1 MERSNSSNKIIMV
14 MSLVIIVIVAI
25 GIYFILNLNPIVSTT
40 MSDVKISEAVDNAM
54 NVRESFVSKAKAK
67 PKKISA
73 TVPIFMYHFLL
84 DDYGIYPDVEN
95 FMKPSTFEEQ
105 LKYITENGYE
115 PIFINEI
122 ENLEE
127 YKKPICLT
135 VDDVFVYFY
144 ENGFPLIK
152 KYNVKVT
159 LCIIYE
165 YINGEN
171 YLTTEQIKEMLD
183 SGLVTVES
191 HTMSHKEL
199 TTLSKE
205 ERRRQ
210 IIKSKENLEKDFGI
224 EVSTLCYPVG
234 DYNNDVISIA
244 KEAGYKYGIAM
255 TGGTYYSYIHDNL
268 FAIPRIYANR
278 SMSLNEFAKYLK
290 EANVDVTW

>member
-1 MERSNSSNKIIMV
+1 MERTNSNKK
-14 MSLVIIVIVAI
+14 IVIVMLLIILVAI
-25 GIYFILNLNPIVSTT
+25 VTGIYITLNLNPTVSTIVNERGVSNT
-40 MSDVKISEAVDNAM
+40 VESAISS
-54 NVRESFVSKAKAK
+54 RESYVSEAKAK
-67 PKKISA
+67 PKKITS

-84 DDYGIYPDVEN
+84 DDYGTYPDVEN

-115 PIFINEI
+115 PIFMREI
-122 ENLEE
+122 EDLENYE
-127 YKKPICLT
+127 KPICLT
-135 VDDVFVYFY
+135 VDDVFIYFY

-183 SGLVTVES
+183 SGLVTIES

-199 TTLSKE
+199 TTLSTE
-205 ERRRQ
+205 EKRRQ

-224 EVSTLCYPVG
+224 EVTTLCYPVG
-234 DYNNDVISIA
+234 DYNNEVINIA

-268 FAIPRIYANR
+268 YAIPRIYANR
-278 SMSLNEFAKYLK
+278 SMTLNEFARYLRQ
-290 EANVDVTW
+290 ADVKVEW

>member
-1 MERSNSSNKIIMV
+1 MKKDNSNRKLLIV
-14 MSLVIIVIVAI
+14 VIIFVLIATI
-25 GIYFILNLNPIVSTT
+25 SGIYILSNGNTKVNIQLSEKNTSESIKNTFATST
-40 MSDVKISEAVDNAM
+40 SYVQE
-54 NVRESFVSKAKAK
+54 AKAK

-84 DDYGIYPDVEN
+84 DDYGTYPDVEN

-115 PIFINEI
+115 PIFMNEI
-122 ENLEE
+122 ENLEN

-144 ENGFPLIK
+144 NNGFPLIK

-159 LCIIYE
+159 LNIIYE

-171 YLTTEQIKEMLD
+171 YLTTDQIKEMLD
-183 SGLVTVES
+183 SGLVTIES

-199 TTLSKE
+199 TTLSTDEK
-205 ERRRQ
+205 RRQ

-224 EVSTLCYPVG
+224 KVSTLCYPVG
-234 DYNNDVISIA
+234 DYNNEVINIA

-255 TGGTYYSYIHDNL
+255 TGGTYYSYVHDNL
-268 FAIPRIYANR
+268 YAIPRIYANR
-278 SMSLNEFAKYLK
+278 SMSLNEFARYLRQ
-290 EANVDVTW
+290 ANVEVEW

>member
-1 MERSNSSNKIIMV
+1 MERSNSSNKLIIIM
-14 MSLVIIVIVAI
+14 SLIIIIVIAI
-25 GIYFILNLNPIVSTT
+25 CVYFVLNLNPIVSTT
-40 MSDVKISEAVDNAM
+40 INDVKIPETVENTMSIS
-54 NVRESFVSKAKAK
+54 ESFISEAKAK
-67 PKKISA
+67 PKKMSA

-84 DDYGIYPDVEN
+84 DDYGTYPDVEN

-115 PIFINEI
+115 PIFMNEI

-171 YLTTEQIKEMLD
+171 YLTTDQIKEMLD
-183 SGLVTVES
+183 SGLVTIES

-199 TTLSKE
+199 TTLSAE

-234 DYNNDVISIA
+234 DYNNDVINIA

-278 SMSLNEFAKYLK
+278 SMTLNEFARYLR
-290 EANVDVTW
+290 ESNVDITW

>member
-1 MERSNSSNKIIMV
+1 MKKDKSNNKV
-14 MSLVIIVIVAI
+14 FLVVIIFLLIAI
-25 GIYFILNLNPIVSTT
+25 ISGIYILLYGNSKVS
-40 MSDVKISEAVDNAM
+40 VKVSEKNMTEVIQNTFATST
-54 NVRESFVSKAKAK
+54 SFVQEAKAK

-84 DDYGIYPDVEN
+84 DDYGTYPDVEN

-115 PIFINEI
+115 PIFMNEI
-122 ENLEE
+122 ENLEN

-144 ENGFPLIK
+144 NNGFPLIK

-159 LCIIYE
+159 LNIIYE

-171 YLTTEQIKEMLD
+171 YLTTDQIKEMLD

-199 TTLSKE
+199 TTLSTE
-205 ERRRQ
+205 EKRRQ
-210 IIKSKENLEKDFGI
+210 IIMSKENLEKDFDI
-224 EVSTLCYPVG
+224 KLSTLCYPVG
-234 DYNNDVISIA
+234 DYNNEVINIA

-255 TGGTYYSYIHDNL
+255 TGGTYYSYVHDNL
-268 FAIPRIYANR
+268 YAIPRIYANR
-278 SMSLNEFAKYLK
+278 SMSLNEFARYLRQ
-290 EANVDVTW
+290 ANVEVEW